1 MKYQSQDS
9 IDSKYKEWVGLND
22 LLPLFKNYEKLSIF
36 VKSIQRHTEM
46 EDMEDYRI
54 LRAEFNELSIR
65 VNDIIKQVEGFEL
78 YNKDYK
84 LYKEL
89 FKNEKNKEG

>member
-1 MKYQSQDS
+1 
-9 IDSKYKEWVGLND
+9 
-22 LLPLFKNYEKLSIF
+22 
-36 VKSIQRHTEM
+36 M